1 MSLTFYLANLRRGK
15 GGAGLGHRRLGV
27 FHSQL
32 SAKRGARVALPQSP
46 ILRVCAEN
54 LEDQQNQK
62 NEKKSVTS
70 RLQSVTYVLNQECY
84 RCPDCANPYVNLEP

>member
-1 MSLTFYLANLRRGK
+1 MSLTFYLAKLRSEK
-15 GGAGLGHRRLGV
+15 AGAGVGSRRLGV

-84 RCPDCANPYVNLEP
+84 RCPDCATGTLNLKL